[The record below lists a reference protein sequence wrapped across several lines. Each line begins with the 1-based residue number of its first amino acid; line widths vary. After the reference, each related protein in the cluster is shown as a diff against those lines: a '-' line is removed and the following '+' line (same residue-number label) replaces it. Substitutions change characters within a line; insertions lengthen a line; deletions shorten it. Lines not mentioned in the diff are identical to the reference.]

1 MWYERDAKAHLAV
14 VAIHLVLQIC
24 DLYVLGLELG
34 HDLVG
39 LGVRLSVVVP
49 ISYNNVLA
57 PRTTPPW
64 PFDSGHAVVGLGI
77 RRRARARAS
86 ASDTGMGVVR
96 RHAQRRVCSM
106 CVGMAIGTCAVGTI
120 DRGVYGVS
128 VDD

>member
-1 MWYERDAKAHLAV
+1 MNDACWLHTTAPPGYQAGPWGGGGRDAKAHLAV

-64 PFDSGHAVVGLGI
+64 PFDSATPSSALAFAGGHEPEPPHQT
-77 RRRARARAS
+77 RAWAWY
-86 ASDTGMGVVR
+86 
-96 RHAQRRVCSM
+96 
-106 CVGMAIGTCAVGTI
+106 VGMRRDVCAACV
-120 DRGVYGVS
+120 
-128 VDD
+128 